1 MITQMYNKTS
11 ISRFHGL
18 STDTKPTS
26 CPNGSKFYEIDTGKT
41 YLFDAQNSAWR
52 VFSEI
57 ANIEADVTALQ
68 AEMLSKADLVN
79 GVIPLSEIPPAVI
92 ERLVPV
98 QDDAARF
105 ALTTDTVQNGDTVKV
120 VSTNKMYLVVDDE
133 HLDTEAGYQVYV
145 AGRAAEAVA
154 DQNGNTI
161 DTTYATLTA
170 LEPISESAYEALVV
184 KDKPL
189 YFIYDDSI

>member
-1 MITQMYNKTS
+1 MITQMYSKTS
-11 ISRFHGL
+11 ISRFFGL
-18 STDTKPTS
+18 STDTKPPD

-41 YLFDAQNSAWR
+41 YLYDAQNSMWR

-57 ANIEADVTALQ
+57 ASVEADVAALQ
-68 AEMLSKADLVN
+68 TEMLSKADLVN
-79 GVIPLSEIPPAVI
+79 GTVPMSELPPAVI

-98 QDDAARF
+98 QNDTARF

-133 HLDTEAGYQVYV
+133 HLDTEAGYQGYV

-161 DTTYATLTA
+161 DLTYATISSITA
-170 LEPISESAYEALVV
+170 ITQNEYDQLET
-184 KDKPL
+184 KNNPL
-189 YFIYDDSI
+189 YFILEEE